1 MSALTQLKLRR
12 NRMITLPIAFT
23 ERMRKQLGA
32 EEAERLFAALD
43 GVSPVAVRLNPAKCG
58 EEGVWSDGEAIAWS
72 KNGRKLKERPSF
84 TLDTAFHAGA
94 YYVQEAASQ
103 FIDYVISGED
113 LQGKRV
119 LDMCSAPGG
128 KTTIYSTAVGVDGLV
143 VANEYVRSRANILA
157 DNVRKW
163 GMGNVLV
170 TNNAPEHIAQFEG
183 WFDLVA
189 VDAPCSGE
197 GMFRKEE
204 VAREDWSDEAVKMCA
219 QRQMSIVREAWQS
232 LKDGGLFIYSTCTFN
247 DEEDEGVLQ
256 AFIDE
261 MGDVF
266 EPSHRIDVAP
276 EWGIVSGEVGAFQ
289 TFRFFPHNTDSEG
302 LFVAVARKAEAT
314 TQRTPKSRK
323 KVMQEVDKVSRKEL
337 LRWLQEA
344 EQYTFAMVADTIYG
358 YRTEQFKAVQALS
371 EGLTAIYSGVAMGQI
386 FKGKLKPDWAL
397 SQHVGLNRK
406 AVATEE
412 LDESRALD
420 YLRKKDIAVGDMV
433 EGINLVTHNG
443 RALGFAKKVGARCNN
458 LYPNSLKIMNM

>member
-1 MSALTQLKLRR
+1 
-12 NRMITLPIAFT
+12 MIALPIAFK
-23 ERMRKQLGA
+23 ERMTKQLGA

-43 GVSPVAVRLNPAKCG
+43 SVSPVAVRLNPAKCG
-58 EEGVWSDGEAIAWS
+58 EDGVWSNGVAVAWS
-72 KNGRKLKERPSF
+72 RNGRKLKERPSF

-103 FIDYVISGED
+103 FIDHIIAQEE

-128 KTTIYSTAVGVDGLV
+128 KTTIYSTAVGREGLV

-204 VAREDWSDEAVKMCA
+204 VAREDWSEDAVKMCA
-219 QRQMSIVREAWQS
+219 ARQLSIVREAWRS

-247 DEEDEGVLQ
+247 EDEDEGVLR
-256 AFIDE
+256 AFIE
-261 MGDVF
+261 ESGDVF
-266 EPSHRIDVAP
+266 APSQRVEIED
-276 EWGIVSGEVGAFQ
+276 EWGVVRGEVGAFQ
-289 TFRFFPHNTDSEG
+289 TFRFFPHKTDSEG
-302 LFVAVARKAEAT
+302 LFVAVARKAEPT
-314 TQRTPKSRK
+314 PQRTPKARK
-323 KVMQEVDKVSRKEL
+323 KVMQEVDKAARKEL
-337 LRWLQEA
+337 SRWLMDA
-344 EQYTFAMVADTIYG
+344 ENHTFALVGDTIYG
-358 YRTEQFKAVQALS
+358 YYSEQFKAVQALS

-397 SQHVGLNRK
+397 SQYVGVERK
-406 AVATEE
+406 ATSVAEV
-412 LDESRALD
+412 DEATALD
-420 YLRKKDIAVGDMV
+420 YLRRKDIAVGYMV
-433 EGINLVTHNG
+433 EGMNLITHKG
-443 RALGFAKKVGARCNN
+443 RALGYAKKIGVRCNN

>member
-1 MSALTQLKLRR
+1 
-12 NRMITLPIAFT
+12 MITLPIAFT

-314 TQRTPKSRK
+314 TQRTPKARK

>member
-1 MSALTQLKLRR
+1 MRAL
-12 NRMITLPIAFT
+12 PVAFT

-32 EEAERLFAALD
+32 EEAERLFSALE

-58 EEGVWSDGEAIAWS
+58 ETGVWSDGEAIGWS

-103 FIDYVISGED
+103 FIDHIISNEE

-128 KTTIYSTAVGVDGLV
+128 KTTIYSTAVGEDGLV
-143 VANEYVRSRANILA
+143 VANEYVRSRANVLA

-183 WFDLVA
+183 WFDVVA

-204 VAREDWSDEAVKMCA
+204 VAREDWSEEAVKMCVA
-219 QRQMSIVREAWQS
+219 RQLSIVREAWQS
-232 LKDGGLFIYSTCTFN
+232 LKAGGLFIYSTCTFN
-247 DEEDEGVLQ
+247 DEEDEGVLRT
-256 AFIDE
+256 FIE
-261 MGDVF
+261 ESGDVF
-266 EPSHRIDVAP
+266 EPSQKVEIED
-276 EWGIVSGEVGAFQ
+276 EWGIVRGEVGAFQ
-289 TFRFFPHNTDSEG
+289 TFRFFPHKTDSEG
-302 LFVAVARKAEAT
+302 LFVAVARKAEPT
-314 TQRTPKSRK
+314 TQRTPKARK
-323 KVMQEVDKVSRKEL
+323 KVMQEVDKTTRKEL
-337 LRWLQEA
+337 SAWLKGA
-344 EQYTFAMVADTIYG
+344 ENYTFAMVADTIYA

-371 EGLTAIYSGVAMGQI
+371 EGLTAIYSGVAMGQV

-397 SQHVGLNRK
+397 SQFVGLERK
-406 AVATEE
+406 AVAVAE
-412 LDESRALD
+412 LDDERALD
-420 YLRKKDIAVGDMV
+420 YLRKKDIAVGDMA
-433 EGINLVTHNG
+433 EGMNLLTHNG

-458 LYPNSLKIMNM
+458 LYPNSLKILNY

>member
-1 MSALTQLKLRR
+1 
-12 NRMITLPIAFT
+12 MITLPIAFT

-314 TQRTPKSRK
+314 TQRTPKARK

-371 EGLTAIYSGVAMGQI
+371 ECLTAIYSGVAMGQI

>member
-1 MSALTQLKLRR
+1 MKA
-12 NRMITLPIAFT
+12 LPIAFT

-32 EEAERLFAALD
+32 EEAESLFAALD
-43 GVSPVAVRLNPAKCG
+43 SVSPVAVRLNPAKCG
-58 EEGVWSDGEAIAWS
+58 EEGVWSNGEAIAWS

-103 FIDYVISGED
+103 FIDYIISHEE

-128 KTTIYSTAVGVDGLV
+128 KTTIYSTAVGEEGLV
-143 VANEYVRSRANILA
+143 VANEYVRSRANVLA

-183 WFDLVA
+183 WFDMVA

-204 VAREDWSDEAVKMCA
+204 VAREDWSEEAVKMCA
-219 QRQMSIVREAWQS
+219 ARQLSIVREAWQS
-232 LKDGGLFIYSTCTFN
+232 LRDGGLFIYSTCTFN
-247 DEEDEGVLQ
+247 EDEDEGLLR
-256 AFIDE
+256 AFIE
-261 MGDVF
+261 ETGDVF
-266 EPSHRIDVAP
+266 EPSQSVEIDDA
-276 EWGIVSGEVGAFQ
+276 WGIVKGEVGAFQ
-289 TFRFFPHNTDSEG
+289 TFRFFPHKTDSEG
-302 LFVAVARKAEAT
+302 LFVAIARKAEPT
-314 TQRTPKSRK
+314 TQRTPKARK
-323 KVMQEVDKVSRKEL
+323 RVMQEVDKNSRKEL
-337 LRWLQEA
+337 AKWLQ
-344 EQYTFAMVADTIYG
+344 QPDNYTFAMVADTIYA
-358 YRTEQFKAVQALS
+358 YPSVQFKAVQALS

-397 SQHVGLNRK
+397 SQYIGFERT
-406 AVATEE
+406 AVAVEE
-412 LDESRALD
+412 VDEERALD
-420 YLRKKDIAVGDMV
+420 YLRKRDIAVGDMA
-433 EGINLVTHNG
+433 EGINLITHKG
-443 RALGFAKKVGARCNN
+443 RALGFAKRVGARCNN

>member
-1 MSALTQLKLRR
+1 MK
-12 NRMITLPIAFT
+12 TLPVAFK
-23 ERMRKQLGA
+23 ELMRKQLGA
-32 EEAERLFAALD
+32 EEAEHLFEALD
-43 GVSPVAVRLNPAKCG
+43 SVSPVAVRLNPAKCG
-58 EEGVWSDGEAIAWS
+58 DAGVWSDGEAIAWS
-72 KNGRKLKERPSF
+72 RNGRKLKERPSF

-103 FIDYVISGED
+103 FIDHIVAGEP

-204 VAREDWSDEAVKMCA
+204 VAREEWSIDAVKMCA
-219 QRQMSIVREAWQS
+219 ARQLSIVREAWQS
-232 LKDGGLFIYSTCTFN
+232 LKAGGLFIYSTCTFN
-247 DEEDEGVLQ
+247 DEEDEGLLRT
-256 AFIDE
+256 FIDE

-266 EPSHRIDVAP
+266 EPSQRVEIDDA
-276 EWGIVSGEVGAFQ
+276 WGVVRGEVGAFQ
-289 TFRFFPHNTDSEG
+289 TFRFFPHKTDSEG

-314 TQRTPKSRK
+314 TQRTPKARK
-323 KVMQEVDKVSRKEL
+323 KVMQEVDKVSRREL
-337 LRWLQEA
+337 MRWLQDA
-344 EQYTFAMVADTIYG
+344 DQYAFAMVADTIYA

-397 SQHVGLNRK
+397 SQYVGLNRD
-406 AVATEE
+406 AVAVEE
-412 LDESRALD
+412 LDEQRALD

-433 EGINLVTHNG
+433 EGMNLMTHNG

>member
-1 MSALTQLKLRR
+1 MKA
-12 NRMITLPIAFT
+12 LPIAFT

-32 EEAERLFAALD
+32 EEAESLFAALD
-43 GVSPVAVRLNPAKCG
+43 SVSPVAVRLNPAKCG
-58 EEGVWSDGEAIAWS
+58 EEGVWSNGEAIAWS

-103 FIDYVISGED
+103 FIDYIISHEE

-128 KTTIYSTAVGVDGLV
+128 KTTIYSTAVGEEGLV
-143 VANEYVRSRANILA
+143 VANEYVRSRANVLA

-183 WFDLVA
+183 WFDMVA

-204 VAREDWSDEAVKMCA
+204 VAREDWSEEAVKMCA
-219 QRQMSIVREAWQS
+219 ARQLSIVREAWQS
-232 LKDGGLFIYSTCTFN
+232 LRDGGLFIYSTCTFN
-247 DEEDEGVLQ
+247 EDEDEGLLR
-256 AFIDE
+256 AFIE
-261 MGDVF
+261 ETGDVF
-266 EPSHRIDVAP
+266 EPSQSVEIDDA
-276 EWGIVSGEVGAFQ
+276 WGIVKGEVGAFQ
-289 TFRFFPHNTDSEG
+289 TFRFFPHKTDSEG
-302 LFVAVARKAEAT
+302 LFVAIARKAEPT
-314 TQRTPKSRK
+314 TQRTPKARK
-323 KVMQEVDKVSRKEL
+323 RVMQEVDKNSRKEL
-337 LRWLQEA
+337 AKWLQHPDN
-344 EQYTFAMVADTIYG
+344 YTFAMVADAIYA
-358 YRTEQFKAVQALS
+358 YPSVQFKAVQALS

-397 SQHVGLNRK
+397 SQYIGFERT
-406 AVATEE
+406 AVAVEE
-412 LDESRALD
+412 VDEERALD
-420 YLRKKDIAVGDMV
+420 YLRKRDIAVGHMA
-433 EGINLVTHNG
+433 EGINLITHKG
-443 RALGFAKKVGARCNN
+443 RALGFAKRVGARCNN

>member
-1 MSALTQLKLRR
+1 MRAL
-12 NRMITLPIAFT
+12 PVAFT

-32 EEAERLFAALD
+32 EEAERLFEALD
-43 GVSPVAVRLNPAKCG
+43 SVSPVAVRLNPAKCG
-58 EEGVWSDGEAIAWS
+58 DEGVWSEGEVIEWS
-72 KNGRKLKERPSF
+72 ANGRKLKERPSF

-103 FIDYVISGED
+103 FIDYVISGEE

-119 LDMCSAPGG
+119 LDMCAAPGG
-128 KTTIYSTAVGVDGLV
+128 KSTIYSTAVGIDGLV
-143 VANEYVRSRANILA
+143 VANEYVRTRANVLA

-204 VAREDWSDEAVKMCA
+204 VAREDWSEDAVKMCA
-219 QRQMSIVREAWQS
+219 ARQLSIVREAWQS

-247 DEEDEGVLQ
+247 DDEDEGVLES
-256 AFIDE
+256 FIDE
-261 MGDVF
+261 MGEVF
-266 EPSHRIDVAP
+266 EPSRKIEID
-276 EWGIVSGEVGAFQ
+276 EKWGVVVGEVGAFQ
-289 TFRFFPHNTDSEG
+289 TFRFFPHKTDSEG
-302 LFVAVARKAEAT
+302 LFVAVARKAESA
-314 TQRTPKSRK
+314 TQRTPKARK
-323 KVMQEVDKVSRKEL
+323 KVMQEVDKTSRKEL
-337 LRWLQEA
+337 SRWLQESDK
-344 EQYTFAMVADTIYG
+344 YTYAMVADTIYA

-397 SQHVGLNRK
+397 SQYVALERK
-406 AVATEE
+406 AVAVVELTEE
-412 LDESRALD
+412 DALN
-420 YLRKKDIAVGDMV
+420 YLRKRDIAVGDMV
-433 EGINLVTHNG
+433 DGMNLVTHNG
-443 RALGFAKKVGARCNN
+443 RALGFAKRVGMRSNN

>member
-1 MSALTQLKLRR
+1 MRAL
-12 NRMITLPIAFT
+12 PVAFT

-32 EEAERLFAALD
+32 EEAERLFEALD
-43 GVSPVAVRLNPAKCG
+43 SVSPVAVRLNPAKCG
-58 EEGVWSDGEAIAWS
+58 DEGVWSNGEAIAWS

-103 FIDYVISGED
+103 FIDYIVSQED

-128 KTTIYSTAVGVDGLV
+128 KTTIYSTAVGEDGLV

-204 VAREDWSDEAVKMCA
+204 VAREDWSEEAVKMCA
-219 QRQMSIVREAWQS
+219 ARQLSIVREAWQS

-247 DEEDEGVLQ
+247 EDEDEGLLR
-256 AFIDE
+256 AFIE
-261 MGDVF
+261 EVGEVF
-266 EPSHRIDVAP
+266 ELSQRVEI
-276 EWGIVSGEVGAFQ
+276 EETWGVVRGEVGDFQ
-289 TFRFFPHNTDSEG
+289 TFRFFPHKTDSEG
-302 LFVAVARKAEAT
+302 LFVAVARKAEPT
-314 TQRTPKSRK
+314 TQRTPKARK
-323 KVMQEVDKVSRKEL
+323 RVMQEVDKNSRKEL
-337 LRWLQEA
+337 MRYLQ
-344 EQYTFAMVADTIYG
+344 QPDNYTFAMVADTIYA

-371 EGLTAIYSGVAMGQI
+371 EGLTAICSGVAMGQI

-397 SQHVGLNRK
+397 SQYVGFERK
-406 AVATEE
+406 SVAVEE
-412 LDESRALD
+412 VDESRALD
-420 YLRKKDIAVGDMV
+420 YLRKKDIAVGNMA
-433 EGINLVTHNG
+433 EGINLITHKG
-443 RALGFAKKVGARCNN
+443 RALGFAKRVGVRCNN

>member
-1 MSALTQLKLRR
+1 MRAL
-12 NRMITLPIAFT
+12 PVAFT
-23 ERMRKQLGA
+23 ERMREQLGA
-32 EEAERLFAALD
+32 EEAERLFSALET
-43 GVSPVAVRLNPAKCG
+43 VSPVAVRLNPAKCG
-58 EEGVWSDGEAIAWS
+58 ETGVWSDGEAIEWS

-103 FIDYVISGED
+103 LIDHIISNEE

-128 KTTIYSTAVGVDGLV
+128 KTTIYSTAVGEDGLV

-170 TNNAPEHIAQFEG
+170 TNNAPEHLAQFEG
-183 WFDLVA
+183 WFDVVA

-204 VAREDWSDEAVKMCA
+204 VAREDWSEEAVKMCVA
-219 QRQMSIVREAWQS
+219 RQLSIVREAWQS

-247 DEEDEGVLQ
+247 DEEDEGVLRT
-256 AFIDE
+256 FIE
-261 MGDVF
+261 EVGDVF
-266 EPSHRIDVAP
+266 EPSQSVAIKD
-276 EWGIVSGEVGAFQ
+276 EWGIVRGEVGAFQ
-289 TFRFFPHNTDSEG
+289 TFRFFPHKTDSEG
-302 LFVAVARKAEAT
+302 LFVAVVRKAEPT
-314 TQRTPKSRK
+314 TQRTPKARK
-323 KVMQEVDKVSRKEL
+323 KVMQEVDKATRKEL
-337 LRWLQEA
+337 SAWLQEP
-344 EQYTFAMVADTIYG
+344 ENYTYALVADTIYA

-371 EGLTAIYSGVAMGQI
+371 EGLTAIYSGVAMGQV

-397 SQHVGLNRK
+397 SQFVGLERK
-406 AVATEE
+406 AVAVAE
-412 LDESRALD
+412 LDEARALD
-420 YLRKKDIAVGDMV
+420 YLRKKDIAVGDMS
-433 EGINLVTHNG
+433 EGMNLLTHNG

-458 LYPNSLKIMNM
+458 LYPNSLKIMNY

>member
-1 MSALTQLKLRR
+1 MRE
-12 NRMITLPIAFT
+12 LPVAFT

-43 GVSPVAVRLNPAKCG
+43 SVSPVAVRLNPAKCG
-58 EEGVWSDGEAIAWS
+58 EEGVWSNGEVIGWNP
-72 KNGRKLKERPSF
+72 NGRKLQTRPSF

-103 FIDYVISGED
+103 FIDYVIAGED

-119 LDMCSAPGG
+119 LDMCAAPGG
-128 KTTIYSTAVGVDGLV
+128 KSTIYSTAVGIDGLV
-143 VANEYVRSRANILA
+143 VANEYVRSRANVLA

-204 VAREDWSDEAVKMCA
+204 VAREDWSEEAVKMCA
-219 QRQMSIVREAWQS
+219 ARQMSIVREAWQS

-247 DEEDEGVLQ
+247 DEEDEGILT
-256 AFIDE
+256 AFIEE

-266 EPSHRIDVAP
+266 EPSQKIDVDDA
-276 EWGIVSGEVGAFQ
+276 WGVVKGEVGAFQ
-289 TFRFFPHNTDSEG
+289 TFRFFPHKTDSEG
-302 LFVAVARKAEAT
+302 LFVAVARKSEAT
-314 TQRTPKSRK
+314 TQRTPKARK
-323 KVMQEVDKVSRKEL
+323 KVMQEVDKNSRKEL
-337 LRWLQEA
+337 SRWLQES
-344 EQYTFAMVADTIYG
+344 ENYTYAMVADTIYA
-358 YRTEQFKAVQALS
+358 YRAEQFKAVQALS
-371 EGLTAIYSGVAMGQI
+371 EGLTAIHSGVAMGQI

-397 SQHVGLNRK
+397 SQYVGLEHNV
-406 AVATEE
+406 VAAEE
-412 LDESRALD
+412 LDDERALD
-420 YLRKKDIAVGDMV
+420 YLRKRDIAVGDMV
-433 EGINLVTHNG
+433 EGMNLVTHKG
-443 RALGFAKKVGARCNN
+443 RPLGFVKRVGARCNN

>member
-1 MSALTQLKLRR
+1 MIAL
-12 NRMITLPIAFT
+12 PVAFV

-32 EEAERLFAALD
+32 DEAERLIVALD
-43 GVSPVAVRLNPAKCG
+43 TPSSVAVRLNPAKSG
-58 EEGVWSDGEAIAWS
+58 EKGVWSGGKAIGWS
-72 KNGRKLKERPSF
+72 VNGWRLSERPSF

-103 FIDYVISGED
+103 FIDHIIAGED
-113 LQGKRV
+113 LRGKRV

-128 KTTIYSTAVGVDGLV
+128 KTTIYSTAVGEDGLV
-143 VANEYVRSRANILA
+143 VANEYIRSRANILA

-170 TNNAPEHIAQFEG
+170 TNNAPEHLAQFEG

-219 QRQMSIVREAWQS
+219 ARQMSIVREAWQT
-232 LKDGGLFIYSTCTFN
+232 LRDGGLFIYSTCTFN
-247 DEEDEGVLQ
+247 DEEDEGVLR
-256 AFIDE
+256 AFIE
-261 MGDVF
+261 ESGEVF
-266 EPSHRIDVAP
+266 APSQRVELQD
-276 EWGIVSGEVGAFQ
+276 EWGVVRGEVGAFQ
-289 TFRFFPHNTDSEG
+289 TFRFFPHKTDSEG
-302 LFVAVARKAEAT
+302 LFVAVARKVEPT
-314 TQRTPKSRK
+314 TQRTPKARK
-323 KVMQEVDKVSRKEL
+323 RVMQEVDKASRKEL
-337 LRWLQEA
+337 SKWLKNA
-344 EQYTFAMVADTIYG
+344 DNHSFAMVADTIYA

-397 SQHVGLNRK
+397 SQYVGLNRS
-406 AVATEE
+406 AVSVEE
-412 LDESRALD
+412 LDEERALE
-420 YLRKKDIAVGDMV
+420 YLRKHDIAVGDMA
-433 EGINLVTHNG
+433 EGINLVTHND
-443 RALGFAKKVGARCNN
+443 RALGFVKRIGARCNN

>member
-1 MSALTQLKLRR
+1 MRAL
-12 NRMITLPIAFT
+12 PVAFT

-32 EEAERLFAALD
+32 EEAERLFVALD
-43 GVSPVAVRLNPAKCG
+43 SVSPVAVRLNPAKCG
-58 EEGVWSDGEAIAWS
+58 EEGVWSDGEVIAWS

-103 FIDYVISGED
+103 FIDHIISHEK

-128 KTTIYSTAVGVDGLV
+128 KTTIYSTAVGEEGLV

-204 VAREDWSDEAVKMCA
+204 VAREDWSEEAVKMCA
-219 QRQMSIVREAWQS
+219 ARQLSIVRDAWQS
-232 LKDGGLFIYSTCTFN
+232 LKCGGLFIYSTCTFN
-247 DEEDEGVLQ
+247 EDEDEGLLR
-256 AFIDE
+256 AFIE
-261 MGDVF
+261 EVGEVF
-266 EPSHRIDVAP
+266 EPSQRVEI
-276 EWGIVSGEVGAFQ
+276 EESWGVVRGEVGPFQ
-289 TFRFFPHNTDSEG
+289 TFRFFPHKTDSEG
-302 LFVAVARKAEAT
+302 LFVAVARKAEPT
-314 TQRTPKSRK
+314 TQRTPKARK
-323 KVMQEVDKVSRKEL
+323 RVMQEVDKNSKKEL
-337 LRWLQEA
+337 MRYLQQSEN
-344 EQYTFAMVADTIYG
+344 YTFAMVADTIYA
-358 YRTEQFKAVQALS
+358 YRAEQFKAVQALS
-371 EGLTAIYSGVAMGQI
+371 EGLTAICSGVAMGQI

-397 SQHVGLNRK
+397 SQYVGFERK
-406 AVATEE
+406 AVAVEE
-412 LDESRALD
+412 VDEARALD
-420 YLRKKDIAVGDMV
+420 YLRKRDIAVGDMA
-433 EGINLVTHNG
+433 EGINLITHKG
-443 RALGFAKKVGARCNN
+443 RALGFAKRVGARCNN

>member
-1 MSALTQLKLRR
+1 MRA
-12 NRMITLPIAFT
+12 LPIAFT

-32 EEAERLFAALD
+32 EEAEHLFSALD
-43 GVSPVAVRLNPAKCG
+43 GLSPVAVRLNPAKCG
-58 EEGVWSDGEAIAWS
+58 EEGVWSDGEEIGWS
-72 KNGRKLKERPSF
+72 KSGRKLKERPSF

-103 FIDYVISGED
+103 FIDYLISGEE

-128 KTTIYSTAVGVDGLV
+128 KTTIYSTAVGEEGLV
-143 VANEYVRSRANILA
+143 LANEYVRSRANVLA

-170 TNNAPEHIAQFEG
+170 TNNAPEHISQFEG

-204 VAREDWSDEAVKMCA
+204 VAREDWSEEAVKMCA
-219 QRQMSIVREAWQS
+219 ARQLSIVREAWQS

-247 DEEDEGVLQ
+247 EDEDEGLLR
-256 AFIDE
+256 AFIE
-261 MGDVF
+261 EVGDVF
-266 EPSHRIDVAP
+266 EPSQRVEIDDK
-276 EWGIVSGEVGAFQ
+276 WGIVRGEVGAFQ
-289 TFRFFPHNTDSEG
+289 TFRFFPHKTDSEG
-302 LFVAVARKAEAT
+302 LFVAIARKVEPT
-314 TQRTPKSRK
+314 TQRTPKARK
-323 KVMQEVDKVSRKEL
+323 KVMQEVDKISRKEL
-337 LRWLQEA
+337 SRWLQGSDN
-344 EQYTFAMVADTIYG
+344 YTFAMVADTIYA

-397 SQHVGLNRK
+397 SQYVKLERK
-406 AVATEE
+406 VVETVE
-412 LDESRALD
+412 LDEASALD
-420 YLRKKDIAVGDMV
+420 YLRKRDIAVGDMR
-433 EGINLVTHNG
+433 EGINLLTHRG
-443 RALGFAKKVGARCNN
+443 RALGFAKRVGARCNN
-458 LYPNSLKIMNM
+458 LYPNSLKIQNM

>member
-1 MSALTQLKLRR
+1 MRAL
-12 NRMITLPIAFT
+12 PVAFT

-32 EEAERLFAALD
+32 EEAERLFVALD
-43 GVSPVAVRLNPAKCG
+43 SVSPVAVRLNPAKCG

-103 FIDYVISGED
+103 FIDHIISHEE

-128 KTTIYSTAVGVDGLV
+128 KTTIYSTAVGEEGLV

-204 VAREDWSDEAVKMCA
+204 VAREDWSEEAMKMCA
-219 QRQMSIVREAWQS
+219 ARQLSIVREAWQS
-232 LKDGGLFIYSTCTFN
+232 LKCGGLFIYSTCTFN
-247 DEEDEGVLQ
+247 EDEDEGLLR
-256 AFIDE
+256 AFIE
-261 MGDVF
+261 EVGEVF
-266 EPSHRIDVAP
+266 EPSQRVEIEESWGVVRGDVGP
-276 EWGIVSGEVGAFQ
+276 FQ
-289 TFRFFPHNTDSEG
+289 TFRFFPHKTDSEG
-302 LFVAVARKAEAT
+302 LFVAVARKAEPT
-314 TQRTPKSRK
+314 TQRTPKARK
-323 KVMQEVDKVSRKEL
+323 RVMQEVDKNSKKEL
-337 LRWLQEA
+337 MRYLQQPEN
-344 EQYTFAMVADTIYG
+344 YTFAMVADTIYA
-358 YRTEQFKAVQALS
+358 YRAEQFKAVQALS
-371 EGLTAIYSGVAMGQI
+371 EGLTAICSGVAMGQI

-397 SQHVGLNRK
+397 SQYVGFERK
-406 AVATEE
+406 AVAVEE
-412 LDESRALD
+412 VDEARALD
-420 YLRKKDIAVGDMV
+420 YLRKRDIAVGDMA
-433 EGINLVTHNG
+433 EGINLITHKG
-443 RALGFAKKVGARCNN
+443 RALGFAKRVGARCNN

>member
-1 MSALTQLKLRR
+1 MIAL
-12 NRMITLPIAFT
+12 PVAFK
-23 ERMRKQLGA
+23 ERMTKQLGA
-32 EEAERLFAALD
+32 EEAECLFSALD
-43 GVSPVAVRLNPAKCG
+43 SASPVAVRLNPAKCG

-103 FIDYVISGED
+103 FIDYVVAQEE

-128 KTTIYSTAVGVDGLV
+128 KTTIYSTAVGRDGLV
-143 VANEYVRSRANILA
+143 VANEYVRQRANVLA

-204 VAREDWSDEAVKMCA
+204 VAREDWSEDAVKMCA
-219 QRQMSIVREAWQS
+219 ARQLSIVREAWQS

-247 DEEDEGVLQ
+247 EDEDEGLLR
-256 AFIDE
+256 AFMAE
-261 MGDVF
+261 VGDVF
-266 EPSHRIDVAP
+266 VPSQRIEID
-276 EWGIVSGEVGAFQ
+276 ESWGVVKGEVGAFQ
-289 TFRFFPHNTDSEG
+289 TFRFFPHKTDSEG
-302 LFVAVARKAEAT
+302 LFVAVARKAEPT
-314 TQRTPKSRK
+314 PQRTPKARK
-323 KVMQEVDKVSRKEL
+323 RVMQEVDKASRKEL
-337 LRWLQEA
+337 SRGLMDA
-344 EQYTFAMVADTIYG
+344 ESHSFALVADTIYA
-358 YRTEQFKAVQALS
+358 YSSEQFKAVQALS

-397 SQHVGLNRK
+397 SQYVGVERK
-406 AVATEE
+406 ATAVVE
-412 LDESRALD
+412 LDEATALD
-420 YLRKKDIAVGDMV
+420 YLRKKDIAVGDMA
-433 EGINLVTHNG
+433 EGMNLVTHRG
-443 RALGFAKKVGARCNN
+443 RALGYAKKIGARCNN

>member
-1 MSALTQLKLRR
+1 MIAL
-12 NRMITLPIAFT
+12 PVAFK
-23 ERMRKQLGA
+23 ERMTKQLGA
-32 EEAERLFAALD
+32 EEAERLFSALD
-43 GVSPVAVRLNPAKCG
+43 SASPVAVRLNPAKCG

-72 KNGRKLKERPSF
+72 KNGCKLKERPSF

-103 FIDYVISGED
+103 FIDHVIAQEE

-128 KTTIYSTAVGVDGLV
+128 KTTIYSTAVGCDGLV

-204 VAREDWSDEAVKMCA
+204 VAREDWSEDAVKMCA
-219 QRQMSIVREAWQS
+219 ARQLSIVREAWQS
-232 LKDGGLFIYSTCTFN
+232 LKDGGLFVYSTCTFN
-247 DEEDEGVLQ
+247 EDEDEGVLR
-256 AFIDE
+256 AFMAE
-261 MGDVF
+261 CGDVF
-266 EPSHRIDVAP
+266 VPSQRVEIDD
-276 EWGIVSGEVGAFQ
+276 EWGVVRGEVGAFQ
-289 TFRFFPHNTDSEG
+289 TFRFFPHKTDSEG
-302 LFVAVARKAEAT
+302 LFVAVARKAEPT
-314 TQRTPKSRK
+314 SQRTPKARK
-323 KVMQEVDKVSRKEL
+323 KVMQEVDKASRKEL
-337 LRWLQEA
+337 SRWLMDA
-344 EQYTFAMVADTIYG
+344 ENHSFALVADTIYA
-358 YRTEQFKAVQALS
+358 YSSEQFKAVQALS
-371 EGLTAIYSGVAMGQI
+371 ESLTAIYSGVAMGQI

-397 SQHVGLNRK
+397 SQYVGVERK
-406 AVATEE
+406 ATAVVE
-412 LDESRALD
+412 LDAATALD
-420 YLRKKDIAVGDMV
+420 YLRKKDIAVGDMA
-433 EGINLVTHNG
+433 EGVNLVMHNG
-443 RALGFAKKVGARCNN
+443 RALGYAKKIGARCNN

>member
-1 MSALTQLKLRR
+1 MIAL
-12 NRMITLPIAFT
+12 PVAFK
-23 ERMRKQLGA
+23 ERMTKQLGA
-32 EEAERLFAALD
+32 EEAERLFSALD
-43 GVSPVAVRLNPAKCG
+43 SASPVAVRLNPAKCS

-72 KNGRKLKERPSF
+72 KNGCKLKERPSF

-103 FIDYVISGED
+103 FIDHVIAQEE

-128 KTTIYSTAVGVDGLV
+128 KTTIYSTAVGCDGLV

-204 VAREDWSDEAVKMCA
+204 VAREDWSEDAVKMCA
-219 QRQMSIVREAWQS
+219 ARQLSIVREAWQS

-247 DEEDEGVLQ
+247 EDEDEGVLR
-256 AFIDE
+256 AFMAE
-261 MGDVF
+261 CGDVF
-266 EPSHRIDVAP
+266 VPSRRVEIDD
-276 EWGIVSGEVGAFQ
+276 EWGVVRGEVGAFQ
-289 TFRFFPHNTDSEG
+289 TFRFFPHKTDSEG
-302 LFVAVARKAEAT
+302 LFVAVARKAEPT
-314 TQRTPKSRK
+314 PQRTPKARK
-323 KVMQEVDKVSRKEL
+323 KIMQEVDKASRKEL
-337 LRWLQEA
+337 SRWLMDA
-344 EQYTFAMVADTIYG
+344 ENHSFALVVDTIYA
-358 YRTEQFKAVQALS
+358 YSSEQFKAVQALS
-371 EGLTAIYSGVAMGQI
+371 ESLTAIYSGVAMGQV

-397 SQHVGLNRK
+397 SQYVGVERK
-406 AVATEE
+406 ATAVVE
-412 LDESRALD
+412 LDAAAALD
-420 YLRKKDIAVGDMV
+420 YLRKKDIAVGDMA
-433 EGINLVTHNG
+433 EGMNLVMHNG
-443 RALGFAKKVGARCNN
+443 RALGYAKKIGARCNN

>member
-1 MSALTQLKLRR
+1 MKA
-12 NRMITLPIAFT
+12 LPIAFT

-32 EEAERLFAALD
+32 EEAESLFAALD
-43 GVSPVAVRLNPAKCG
+43 SVSPVAVRLNPAKCG
-58 EEGVWSDGEAIAWS
+58 EEGVWSNGEAIAWS

-103 FIDYVISGED
+103 FIDYIIAGEE

-128 KTTIYSTAVGVDGLV
+128 KTTIYSTTVGEEGLV
-143 VANEYVRSRANILA
+143 VANEYVRSRANVLA

-183 WFDLVA
+183 WFDMVA

-204 VAREDWSDEAVKMCA
+204 VAREDWSEEAVKMCA
-219 QRQMSIVREAWQS
+219 ARQLSIVREAWQS
-232 LKDGGLFIYSTCTFN
+232 LRDGGLFIYSTCTFN
-247 DEEDEGVLQ
+247 EDEDEGLLR
-256 AFIDE
+256 AFIE
-261 MGDVF
+261 EAGDVF
-266 EPSHRIDVAP
+266 EPSQSVEIDDA
-276 EWGIVSGEVGAFQ
+276 WGIVKGEVGAFQ
-289 TFRFFPHNTDSEG
+289 TFRFFPHKTDSEG
-302 LFVAVARKAEAT
+302 LFVAIARKAEPT
-314 TQRTPKSRK
+314 TQRTPKARK
-323 KVMQEVDKVSRKEL
+323 RVMQEVDKNSRKEL
-337 LRWLQEA
+337 AKWLQ
-344 EQYTFAMVADTIYG
+344 QSDNYTFAMVADTIYA
-358 YRTEQFKAVQALS
+358 YPSVQFKAVQALS

-397 SQHVGLNRK
+397 SQYIGFERT
-406 AVATEE
+406 AVAVEE
-412 LDESRALD
+412 VDEERALD
-420 YLRKKDIAVGDMV
+420 YLRKRDIAVGDMA
-433 EGINLVTHNG
+433 EGINLITHKG
-443 RALGFAKKVGARCNN
+443 RALGFAKRVGARCNN

>member
-1 MSALTQLKLRR
+1 MRA
-12 NRMITLPIAFT
+12 LPIAFT

-32 EEAERLFAALD
+32 EEAEHLFSALD
-43 GVSPVAVRLNPAKCG
+43 GLSPVAVRLNPAKCG
-58 EEGVWSDGEAIAWS
+58 EEGVWSDGEEIGWS
-72 KNGRKLKERPSF
+72 KSGRKLKERPSF

-103 FIDYVISGED
+103 FIDYLISGEE

-128 KTTIYSTAVGVDGLV
+128 KTTIYSTAVGEEGLV
-143 VANEYVRSRANILA
+143 LANEYVRSRANVLA

-204 VAREDWSDEAVKMCA
+204 VAREDWSEEAVKMCA
-219 QRQMSIVREAWQS
+219 ARQLSIVREAWQS

-247 DEEDEGVLQ
+247 EDEDEGLLR
-256 AFIDE
+256 AFIE
-261 MGDVF
+261 EVGDVF
-266 EPSHRIDVAP
+266 EPSQRVEIDDK
-276 EWGIVSGEVGAFQ
+276 WGIVRGEVGAFQ
-289 TFRFFPHNTDSEG
+289 TFRFFPHKTDSEG
-302 LFVAVARKAEAT
+302 LFVAIARKVEPT
-314 TQRTPKSRK
+314 TQRTPKARK
-323 KVMQEVDKVSRKEL
+323 KVMQEVDKISRKEL
-337 LRWLQEA
+337 SRWLQGSDN
-344 EQYTFAMVADTIYG
+344 YTFAMVADTIYA

-397 SQHVGLNRK
+397 SQYVKLERK
-406 AVATEE
+406 VVETVE
-412 LDESRALD
+412 LDEASALD
-420 YLRKKDIAVGDMV
+420 YLRKRDIAVDDMR
-433 EGINLVTHNG
+433 EGINLLTHRG
-443 RALGFAKKVGARCNN
+443 RALGFAKRVGARCNN
-458 LYPNSLKIMNM
+458 LYPNSLKIQNM

>member
-1 MSALTQLKLRR
+1 MRAL
-12 NRMITLPIAFT
+12 PVAFT

-32 EEAERLFAALD
+32 EEAERLFEALD
-43 GVSPVAVRLNPAKCG
+43 SVSPVAVRLNPAKCG
-58 EEGVWSDGEAIAWS
+58 DEGVWSNGEAIAWS

-103 FIDYVISGED
+103 FIDYIVSQED

-128 KTTIYSTAVGVDGLV
+128 KTTIYSTAVGEDGLV

-204 VAREDWSDEAVKMCA
+204 VAREDWSEEAVKMCA
-219 QRQMSIVREAWQS
+219 ARQLSIVREAWQS

-247 DEEDEGVLQ
+247 EDEDEGLLR
-256 AFIDE
+256 AFIE
-261 MGDVF
+261 EVGEVF
-266 EPSHRIDVAP
+266 EPSQRVEI
-276 EWGIVSGEVGAFQ
+276 EETWGVVRGEVGDFQ
-289 TFRFFPHNTDSEG
+289 TFRFFPHKTDSEG
-302 LFVAVARKAEAT
+302 LFVAVARKAEPT
-314 TQRTPKSRK
+314 TQRTPKARK
-323 KVMQEVDKVSRKEL
+323 RVMQEVDKNSRKEL
-337 LRWLQEA
+337 MRYLQ
-344 EQYTFAMVADTIYG
+344 QPDNYTFAMVADTIYA

-371 EGLTAIYSGVAMGQI
+371 EGLTAICSGVAMGQI

-397 SQHVGLNRK
+397 SQYVGFERK
-406 AVATEE
+406 SVAVEE
-412 LDESRALD
+412 VDESRALD
-420 YLRKKDIAVGDMV
+420 YLRKKDIAVGNMA
-433 EGINLVTHNG
+433 EGINLITHKG
-443 RALGFAKKVGARCNN
+443 RALGFAKRVGVRCNN